1 MVSDE
6 DGEDLCVSVKDLD
19 RSLQE
24 TVDNQYPLDRSWEQV
39 CFIVRRWIDHA
50 KTKTKMRHRPKS
62 DYCIEPV

>member
-39 CFIVRRWIDHA
+39 RFIVRRWIDLA
-50 KTKTKMRHRPKS
+50 KTKTKTRHF
-62 DYCIEPV
+62 